1 TDAWLTGKLKPLA
14 ARAGLVVEQFGT
26 ANRVVTEGMG
36 NLVWVRMSG
45 ARLVEEGVIGRPLA
59 EALEN
64 EYLRRA
70 EAGTL
75 YGFLP
80 FVTLIARKPAA

>member
-1 TDAWLTGKLKPLA
+1 
-14 ARAGLVVEQFGT
+14 
-26 ANRVVTEGMG
+26 MG
-36 NLVWVRMSG
+36 NLVWVRMAS
-45 ARLVEEGVIGRPLA
+45 ARMVGEGVIGQPLA
-59 EALEN
+59 DALEA

-80 FVTLIARKPAA
+80 FVTMIATKPSG

>member
-1 TDAWLTGKLKPLA
+1 
-14 ARAGLVVEQFGT
+14 
-26 ANRVVTEGMG
+26 MG
-36 NLVWVRMSG
+36 NLVWVRMAS
-45 ARLVEEGVIGRPLA
+45 ARLVGEGVIGQPLA
-59 EALEN
+59 DALEA

-80 FVTLIARKPAA
+80 FVTMIATKPAG